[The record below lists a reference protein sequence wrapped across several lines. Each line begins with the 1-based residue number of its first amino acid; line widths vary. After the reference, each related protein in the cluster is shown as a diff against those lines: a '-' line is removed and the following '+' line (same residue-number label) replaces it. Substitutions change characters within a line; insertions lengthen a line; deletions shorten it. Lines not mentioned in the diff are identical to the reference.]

1 MKIKVQFEFEGE
13 LPKELWWLADVDWG
27 DENVVITLENNALV
41 LTHKLLPSGI
51 QLKTEFTGMRVVG
64 TIPEQNA

>member
-27 DENVVITLENNALV
+27 DENVAITLENNALV
-41 LTHKLLPSGI
+41 LTHKQLPSGI
-51 QLKTEFTGMRVVG
+51 QLKTEFTGMHVIG